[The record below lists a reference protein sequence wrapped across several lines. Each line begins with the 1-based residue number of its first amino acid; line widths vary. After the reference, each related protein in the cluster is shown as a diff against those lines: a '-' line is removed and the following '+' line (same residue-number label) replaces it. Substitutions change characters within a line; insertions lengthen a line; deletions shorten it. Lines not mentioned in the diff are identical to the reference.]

1 MGNFDYLFDKMT
13 EQYQLLE
20 SIMGAVATDQLMTK
34 EQVLEA
40 LGTLGQK
47 MLFVQGEL
55 TEVYANPNEKSSMM
69 QNLEEKS
76 INLAQNI
83 NCSSGLGVTAD
94 VHKR

>member
-1 MGNFDYLFDKMT
+1 MENFDYLFDKMT

-20 SIMGAVATDQLMTK
+20 SIMRAVATDQLMTK

-40 LGTLGQK
+40 LGSLGQK
-47 MLFVQGEL
+47 MLFVQKEL
-55 TEVYANPNEKSSMM
+55 TEVYANPNEKSVII

-83 NCSSGLGVTAD
+83 NGLSSIGVTTEE
-94 VHKR
+94 HKR